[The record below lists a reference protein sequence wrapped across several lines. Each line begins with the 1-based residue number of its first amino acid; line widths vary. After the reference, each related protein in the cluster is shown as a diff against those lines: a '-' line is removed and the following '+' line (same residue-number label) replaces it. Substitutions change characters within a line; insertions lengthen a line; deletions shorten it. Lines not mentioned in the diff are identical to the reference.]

1 MYFFYLVAELLGIDA
16 KELQESLTTSGM
28 VARGETIVKNNRYV
42 PFLTLPYP
50 TATYPSL
57 PHIKELQESRMTS
70 GMVACGETIVKNNTY
85 VPFHAIPLY
94 PTIPLPTY
102 PTLTY
107 RYVSHPTHI
116 KELQESLTT
125 SCMVARGGTI
135 KNNRYAP
142 YPVPSLRTL
151 PYSNLRYPTQPNP
164 TYPTHVKE
172 LQELLTTPIVVAH
185 GETIVKNNDNT

>member
-1 MYFFYLVAELLGIDA
+1 
-16 KELQESLTTSGM
+16 M

-70 GMVACGETIVKNNTY
+70 GMVACGETIVKNNTS
-85 VPFHAIPLY
+85 VPFHAIPLYPTLPLPTYPTLTTLTY

-135 KNNRYAP
+135 KNNRYVP
-142 YPVPSLRTL
+142 YPVLSLRTL

-185 GETIVKNNDNT
+185 GETIVKNNDNTWT